1 MRTYAIACQRLTADT
16 LDWKLNLKL
25 DSGTLNSAIVF
36 VDTGI
41 AISPTQQQH
50 DMDYDLWISTH
61 ADNKAILRSE

>member
-50 DMDYDLWISTH
+50 DMDYDL
-61 ADNKAILRSE
+61 